1 MNSTKNRTTNDDAH
15 ERARRLIALADPQ
28 ALSAADRLSERLSD
42 EPSSNEWLAA
52 HLESC
57 ASCRAFAENAAEA
70 IHRLRAIPV
79 AAGSSLVST
88 TQSRVRR
95 RALELQRHRDHLR
108 LVAVSC
114 TAVTLCALLS
124 TFVLWRGFEWLGA
137 RAELAPSIWQLA
149 FLVFWMMPALLAAIL
164 LLAREK
170 DRHFPNR
177 PDSYQG

>member
-1 MNSTKNRTTNDDAH
+1 MPNNDAH
-15 ERARRLIALADPQ
+15 QRARKLIALSGAE
-28 ALSAADRLSERLSD
+28 ALSANELSD
-42 EPSSNEWLAA
+42 QQSSNAWLAA

-57 ASCRAFAENAAEA
+57 ASCRTFAENAAEA

-79 AAGSSLVST
+79 AAGRSLVST

-95 RALELQRHRDHLR
+95 RALELQRHRERLW

-137 RAELAPSIWQLA
+137 RAELAPSILQVASWFSA
-149 FLVFWMMPALLAAIL
+149 
-164 LLAREK
+164 
-170 DRHFPNR
+170 
-177 PDSYQG
+177 